1 MEAGTATARLN
12 FTCRNIF
19 PHAALSAFISFLY
32 AVAEIHNFH
41 YTFHKK
47 YFVFVFAQDEGEYNM
62 QSLKKKLLSGFAAFL
77 VGLALTGGTALAHTM
92 PFSETTLILEKGH
105 GLHAEI
111 RPGDPLSKVRDI
123 LGDVYQENVK
133 DFGPFRRVIWNYY
146 GSEFSA
152 VTLTSNT
159 SPSEKLPLHG
169 YTLRGVSFHTPSG
182 FSISTNY
189 DKIKDKY
196 GEATS
201 QMITEDGLT
210 SYIYSFSD
218 RPAALVFEV
227 DQENRVRKIHCR
239 QEV

>member
-1 MEAGTATARLN
+1 
-12 FTCRNIF
+12 
-19 PHAALSAFISFLY
+19 
-32 AVAEIHNFH
+32 
-41 YTFHKK
+41 
-47 YFVFVFAQDEGEYNM
+47 M
-62 QSLKKKLLSGFAAFL
+62 QILKKKLLPFFSAFL
-77 VGLALTGGTALAHTM
+77 VGLALTGGTVLAHTM

-169 YTLRGVSFHTPSG
+169 YTLRGVSFHTPLRLC
-182 FSISTNY
+182 N
-189 DKIKDKY
+189 KHV
-196 GEATS
+196 
-201 QMITEDGLT
+201 L
-210 SYIYSFSD
+210 
-218 RPAALVFEV
+218 
-227 DQENRVRKIHCR
+227 
-239 QEV
+239 

>member
-1 MEAGTATARLN
+1 
-12 FTCRNIF
+12 
-19 PHAALSAFISFLY
+19 
-32 AVAEIHNFH
+32 
-41 YTFHKK
+41 
-47 YFVFVFAQDEGEYNM
+47 M
-62 QSLKKKLLSGFAAFL
+62 QILKKKLLPFFSAFL
-77 VGLALTGGTALAHTM
+77 VGLALTGGTVLAHTM

-133 DFGPFRRVIWNYY
+133 DFGPFRRIIWKYY
-146 GSEFSA
+146 TSEFSA

-182 FSISTNY
+182 FVISMYY

-201 QMITEDGLT
+201 QTETEELPNLKKNRSTREAT
-210 SYIYSFSD
+210 SLLWASIFS
-218 RPAALVFEV
+218 AG
-227 DQENRVRKIHCR
+227 KH
-239 QEV
+239 

>member
-1 MEAGTATARLN
+1 
-12 FTCRNIF
+12 
-19 PHAALSAFISFLY
+19 
-32 AVAEIHNFH
+32 
-41 YTFHKK
+41 
-47 YFVFVFAQDEGEYNM
+47 M
-62 QSLKKKLLSGFAAFL
+62 QILKKKLLPFFSAFL
-77 VGLALTGGTALAHTM
+77 VGLALTGGTVLAHTM

-169 YTLRGVSFHTPSG
+169 YTLAGISFHTPSG
-182 FSISTNY
+182 FVISMYY

-227 DQENRVRKIHCR
+227 DQKNRVRRIHCR
-239 QEV
+239 QEI

>member
-1 MEAGTATARLN
+1 
-12 FTCRNIF
+12 
-19 PHAALSAFISFLY
+19 
-32 AVAEIHNFH
+32 
-41 YTFHKK
+41 
-47 YFVFVFAQDEGEYNM
+47 M
-62 QSLKKKLLSGFAAFL
+62 QILKKKLLPFFSAFL
-77 VGLALTGGTALAHTM
+77 VGLALTGGTVLAHTM

-133 DFGPFRRVIWNYY
+133 DFGPFRRIIWKYY
-146 GSEFSA
+146 TSEFSA

-182 FSISTNY
+182 FVISMYY

-201 QMITEDGLT
+201 QTETEELPNLKKNRSTREATSLLWASGSGEPRTEDTLPAGNIKT
-210 SYIYSFSD
+210 DWHWCRKKFSTAVSVYI
-218 RPAALVFEV
+218 A
-227 DQENRVRKIHCR
+227 K
-239 QEV
+239 

>member
-1 MEAGTATARLN
+1 M
-12 FTCRNIF
+12 
-19 PHAALSAFISFLY
+19 
-32 AVAEIHNFH
+32 AEIHFFN
-41 YTFHKK
+41 YTFHSK
-47 YFVFVFAQDEGEYNM
+47 YFFALFKIKEALQHANTKEKVSPVFFRFLRRPYPDRQHRPGTYDALFGNYAYPGER
-62 QSLKKKLLSGFAAFL
+62 
-77 VGLALTGGTALAHTM
+77 TRTARGN
-92 PFSETTLILEKGH
+92 P
-105 GLHAEI
+105 
-111 RPGDPLSKVRDI
+111 PGDPLSKVRDI

-182 FSISTNY
+182 FVISMYY

-201 QMITEDGLT
+201 QTETEDGLT
-210 SYIYSFSD
+210 AYTYSFSD
-218 RPAALVFEV
+218 RAAELVFDV
-227 DQENRVRKIHCR
+227 DQENRVRRIHCR
-239 QEV
+239 QEI

>member
-1 MEAGTATARLN
+1 
-12 FTCRNIF
+12 
-19 PHAALSAFISFLY
+19 
-32 AVAEIHNFH
+32 
-41 YTFHKK
+41 
-47 YFVFVFAQDEGEYNM
+47 M
-62 QSLKKKLLSGFAAFL
+62 QILKKKLLPFFSAFL
-77 VGLALTGGTALAHTM
+77 VGLALTGGTVLAHTM

-169 YTLRGVSFHTPSG
+169 YTLAGISFHTPSG
-182 FSISTNY
+182 FVISMYY

-196 GEATS
+196 GKATS
-201 QMITEDGLT
+201 QAETEDGLT
-210 SYIYSFSD
+210 AYTYSFSD
-218 RPAALVFEV
+218 RAAELVFDV
-227 DQENRVRKIHCR
+227 DQENRVRRIHCR
-239 QEV
+239 QEI

>member
-1 MEAGTATARLN
+1 
-12 FTCRNIF
+12 
-19 PHAALSAFISFLY
+19 
-32 AVAEIHNFH
+32 
-41 YTFHKK
+41 
-47 YFVFVFAQDEGEYNM
+47 M
-62 QSLKKKLLSGFAAFL
+62 QILKKKLLPFFSAFL
-77 VGLALTGGTALAHTM
+77 VGLALTGGTVLAHTM

-169 YTLRGVSFHTPSG
+169 YTLAGISFHTPSG
-182 FSISTNY
+182 FVISMYY

-201 QMITEDGLT
+201 QTETEELPNLKKNRSTREAT
-210 SYIYSFSD
+210 SLLWASIFS
-218 RPAALVFEV
+218 AG
-227 DQENRVRKIHCR
+227 KH
-239 QEV
+239 

>member
-1 MEAGTATARLN
+1 M
-12 FTCRNIF
+12 
-19 PHAALSAFISFLY
+19 
-32 AVAEIHNFH
+32 AEIHNFH

-47 YFVFVFAQDEGEYNM
+47 YFVFVFVFAQDEGEYNM

-123 LGDVYQENVK
+123 LGDVYQENVM

-159 SPSEKLPLHG
+159 SPTKQLTLHG
-169 YTLRGVSFHTPSG
+169 YTLEEVSFHTPSG

-227 DQENRVRKIHCR
+227 DQENRVRRIHCR

>member
-1 MEAGTATARLN
+1 
-12 FTCRNIF
+12 
-19 PHAALSAFISFLY
+19 
-32 AVAEIHNFH
+32 
-41 YTFHKK
+41 
-47 YFVFVFAQDEGEYNM
+47 M
-62 QSLKKKLLSGFAAFL
+62 QILKKKLLPFFSAFL
-77 VGLALTGGTALAHTM
+77 VGLALTGGTVLAHTM

-159 SPSEKLPLHG
+159 SPTKQLTLHG
-169 YTLRGVSFHTPSG
+169 YTLEEVSFHTPSG

-201 QMITEDGLT
+201 QTETEDGLT
-210 SYIYSFSD
+210 AYIYSFSD
-218 RPAALVFEV
+218 RAAELVFDV
-227 DQENRVRKIHCR
+227 DQENRVRRIHCR
-239 QEV
+239 QEI

>member
-1 MEAGTATARLN
+1 
-12 FTCRNIF
+12 
-19 PHAALSAFISFLY
+19 
-32 AVAEIHNFH
+32 
-41 YTFHKK
+41 
-47 YFVFVFAQDEGEYNM
+47 M
-62 QSLKKKLLSGFAAFL
+62 QILKKKLLPVFSAFL
-77 VGLALTGGTALAHTM
+77 VGLALTGGTVLAHTM

-111 RPGDPLSKVRDI
+111 RPGDLLSKVRDI

-182 FSISTNY
+182 FVISMYY

-201 QMITEDGLT
+201 QTETEDGLT
-210 SYIYSFSD
+210 AYTYSFSD
-218 RPAALVFEV
+218 RAAELVFDV
-227 DQENRVRKIHCR
+227 DQENRVRRIHCR
-239 QEV
+239 QEI

>member
-1 MEAGTATARLN
+1 
-12 FTCRNIF
+12 
-19 PHAALSAFISFLY
+19 
-32 AVAEIHNFH
+32 
-41 YTFHKK
+41 
-47 YFVFVFAQDEGEYNM
+47 M

-123 LGDVYQENVK
+123 LGDVYQENVM
-133 DFGPFRRVIWNYY
+133 DFGPFRRIIWKYY
-146 GSEFSA
+146 TSEFSA

-159 SPSEKLPLHG
+159 SPTKQLTLHG
-169 YTLRGVSFHTPSG
+169 YTLEEVSFHTPSG

-189 DKIKDKY
+189 DKTKDKY